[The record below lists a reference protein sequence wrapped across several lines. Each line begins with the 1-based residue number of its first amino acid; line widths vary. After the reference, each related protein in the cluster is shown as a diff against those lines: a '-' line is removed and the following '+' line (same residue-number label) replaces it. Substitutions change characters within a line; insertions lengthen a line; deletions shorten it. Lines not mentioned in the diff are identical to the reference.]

1 MKLNLKE
8 RNGITLIALVI
19 TIIVLLILAGV
30 TIATLTG
37 DNGILG
43 KAKTAKT
50 TNDEEKAKEQ
60 INIAVMGS
68 YGKDGELNYDDLT
81 KNLRQIGIKGLPK
94 EASYPLEVTLDGV
107 SATIKANG
115 EVNFTTS
122 GGYTQTGDTITSPDG
137 KTMKVGDYVDYNPT
151 IASKDGT
158 KVEESKLSYTSPTG
172 TASEHGNGYS
182 EQTFKATKNTQWR
195 VLSIENGTV
204 ELISRNGI
212 KTFDKDLDFFIKGA
226 RGYLYAEQELN
237 EVCKIFGYG
246 YGADTTKGG
255 SYTVGGP
262 LDTLVTGKIEGT
274 GARSI
279 TVEDINKIAGV
290 YEENGQMKYSD
301 GTIINSNYGDT
312 TKPTENI
319 KFPTIDINKGDNITG
334 ISKLAQLKN
343 VKNTEYSYKK
353 DKMANQDIS
362 EILFENNYWLASRSI
377 NTESMYSFCV
387 SFVFGQNVYIGYTG
401 VCYDLDG
408 DFIERD
414 LSGTIRPIVT
424 LKKNVID
431 LSNIDSNPEGI
442 NVWHL
447 K

>member
-1 MKLNLKE
+1 MNIIKKFRKSEKGSITVMVLSAMLFLIGTITVSYFAMSNKSIDQDKKVSQIAKQYKASDEDMENEYQKAVNNLKVE
-8 RNGITLIALVI
+8 DYV
-19 TIIVLLILAGV
+19 
-30 TIATLTG
+30 
-37 DNGILG
+37 
-43 KAKTAKT
+43 
-50 TNDEEKAKEQ
+50 
-60 INIAVMGS
+60 
-68 YGKDGELNYDDLT
+68 
-81 KNLRQIGIKGLPK
+81 
-94 EASYPLEVTLDGV
+94 
-107 SATIKANG
+107 
-115 EVNFTTS
+115 
-122 GGYTQTGDTITSPDG
+122 
-137 KTMKVGDYVDYNPT
+137 KVGDYVDYNPT

-158 KVEESKLSYTSPTG
+158 KVEESKLSYTSPIG
-172 TASEHGNGYS
+172 TASEHGNGKT
-182 EQTFKATKNTQWR
+182 EQTFKATADTKWR
-195 VLSIENGTV
+195 VLSIKNGTV
-204 ELISRNGI
+204 ELISENVT
-212 KTFDKDLDFFIKGA
+212 KTFDTNSEFVLRGA

-237 EVCKIFGYG
+237 EACKIFGYG

-255 SYTVGGP
+255 NYTVGGP

-353 DKMANQDIS
+353 DKIANQDIS
-362 EILFENNYWLASRSI
+362 EILFGNNYWLASRSI
-377 NTESMYSFCV
+377 NTESTYDFCV
-387 SFVFGQNVYIGYTG
+387 SCVYGQNVYIGNAG
-401 VCYDLDG
+401 VCYDLNG
-408 DFIERD
+408 NFIERD
-414 LSGTIRPIVT
+414 LSRTIRPIVT

>member
-1 MKLNLKE
+1 MNIIKKFRKSEKGSITVMVLSAMLFLIGTITVSYFAMSNKSIDQDKKVSQIAKQYKASDEDMENEYQKAVNNLKVE
-8 RNGITLIALVI
+8 DYV
-19 TIIVLLILAGV
+19 
-30 TIATLTG
+30 
-37 DNGILG
+37 
-43 KAKTAKT
+43 
-50 TNDEEKAKEQ
+50 
-60 INIAVMGS
+60 
-68 YGKDGELNYDDLT
+68 
-81 KNLRQIGIKGLPK
+81 
-94 EASYPLEVTLDGV
+94 
-107 SATIKANG
+107 
-115 EVNFTTS
+115 
-122 GGYTQTGDTITSPDG
+122 
-137 KTMKVGDYVDYNPT
+137 KVGDYVDYNPT

-158 KVEESKLSYTSPTG
+158 KVEESKLSYTSPIG
-172 TASEHGNGYS
+172 TASEHGNGKT
-182 EQTFKATKNTQWR
+182 EQIFKATADTKWR
-195 VLSIENGTV
+195 VLSIKNGTV
-204 ELISRNGI
+204 ELISENVI
-212 KTFDKDLDFFIKGA
+212 KTFDTNSEFVLRGA

-237 EVCKIFGYG
+237 EACKIFGYG

-255 SYTVGGP
+255 NYTVGGP

-353 DKMANQDIS
+353 DKIANQDIS
-362 EILFENNYWLASRSI
+362 EILFGNNYWLASRSI
-377 NTESMYSFCV
+377 NTESTYDFCV
-387 SFVFGQNVYIGYTG
+387 SCVYGQNVYIGNAG
-401 VCYDLDG
+401 VCYDLNG
-408 DFIERD
+408 NFIERD
-414 LSGTIRPIVT
+414 LSRTIRPIVT

>member
-1 MKLNLKE
+1 MNIIKKFRKSEKGSITVMVLSAMLFLIGTITVSYFAMSNKSIDQDKKVSQIAKQYKASDEDMENEYQKAVNNLKVE
-8 RNGITLIALVI
+8 DYV
-19 TIIVLLILAGV
+19 
-30 TIATLTG
+30 
-37 DNGILG
+37 
-43 KAKTAKT
+43 
-50 TNDEEKAKEQ
+50 
-60 INIAVMGS
+60 
-68 YGKDGELNYDDLT
+68 
-81 KNLRQIGIKGLPK
+81 
-94 EASYPLEVTLDGV
+94 
-107 SATIKANG
+107 
-115 EVNFTTS
+115 
-122 GGYTQTGDTITSPDG
+122 
-137 KTMKVGDYVDYNPT
+137 KVGDYVDYNPT

-158 KVEESKLSYTSPTG
+158 KVEESKLSYTSPIG
-172 TASEHGNGYS
+172 TASEHGNGKT
-182 EQTFKATKNTQWR
+182 EQTFKATADTKWR
-195 VLSIENGTV
+195 VLSIKNGTV
-204 ELISRNGI
+204 ELISENVI
-212 KTFDKDLDFFIKGA
+212 KTFDTNSEFVLRGA

-237 EVCKIFGYG
+237 EACKIFGYG

-255 SYTVGGP
+255 NYTVGGP

-353 DKMANQDIS
+353 DKIANQDIS
-362 EILFENNYWLASRSI
+362 EILFGNNYWLASRSI
-377 NTESMYSFCV
+377 NTESTYDFCV
-387 SFVFGQNVYIGYTG
+387 SCVYGQNVYIGNAG
-401 VCYDLDG
+401 VCYDLNG
-408 DFIERD
+408 NFIERD
-414 LSGTIRPIVT
+414 LSRTITPILP

>member
-1 MKLNLKE
+1 MNIIKKFRKSEKGSITVMVLSAMLFLIGTITVSYFAMSNKSIDQDKKVSQIAKQYKASDEDMENEYQKAVNNLKVE
-8 RNGITLIALVI
+8 DYV
-19 TIIVLLILAGV
+19 
-30 TIATLTG
+30 
-37 DNGILG
+37 
-43 KAKTAKT
+43 
-50 TNDEEKAKEQ
+50 
-60 INIAVMGS
+60 
-68 YGKDGELNYDDLT
+68 
-81 KNLRQIGIKGLPK
+81 
-94 EASYPLEVTLDGV
+94 
-107 SATIKANG
+107 
-115 EVNFTTS
+115 
-122 GGYTQTGDTITSPDG
+122 
-137 KTMKVGDYVDYNPT
+137 KVGDYVDYNPT

-158 KVEESKLSYTSPTG
+158 KVEESKLSYTSPIG
-172 TASEHGNGYS
+172 TASEHGNGKT
-182 EQTFKATKNTQWR
+182 EQTFKATADTKWR
-195 VLSIENGTV
+195 VLSIKNGTV
-204 ELISRNGI
+204 ELISENVI
-212 KTFDKDLDFFIKGA
+212 KTFDTNSEFVLRGA

-237 EVCKIFGYG
+237 EACKIFGYG

-255 SYTVGGP
+255 NYTVGGP

-353 DKMANQDIS
+353 DKIANQDIS
-362 EILFENNYWLASRSI
+362 EILFGNNYWLASRSI
-377 NTESMYSFCV
+377 NTESTYDFCV
-387 SFVFGQNVYIGYTG
+387 SYVFGQNVYIGNAG
-401 VCYDLDG
+401 VCYDLNG
-408 DFIERD
+408 NFIERD
-414 LSGTIRPIVT
+414 LSRTIRPIVT

>member
-1 MKLNLKE
+1 MNIIKKFRKSEKGSITVMVLSAMLFLIGTITVSYFAMSNKSIDQNKKVSQIAKQYKASDEDMEKEYQKAVNNLKVE
-8 RNGITLIALVI
+8 DYV
-19 TIIVLLILAGV
+19 
-30 TIATLTG
+30 
-37 DNGILG
+37 
-43 KAKTAKT
+43 
-50 TNDEEKAKEQ
+50 
-60 INIAVMGS
+60 
-68 YGKDGELNYDDLT
+68 
-81 KNLRQIGIKGLPK
+81 
-94 EASYPLEVTLDGV
+94 
-107 SATIKANG
+107 
-115 EVNFTTS
+115 
-122 GGYTQTGDTITSPDG
+122 
-137 KTMKVGDYVDYNPT
+137 KVGDYVDYNPT

-182 EQTFKATKNTQWR
+182 EQTFKATENTQWR

-353 DKMANQDIS
+353 DKIANQDIS
-362 EILFENNYWLASRSI
+362 EILFGNNYWLASRSI
-377 NTESMYSFCV
+377 NTESTYDFCV
-387 SFVFGQNVYIGYTG
+387 SYVYGGQNVYIGNAG

-408 DFIERD
+408 NFIERD

-424 LKKNVID
+424 LKRM
-431 LSNIDSNPEGI
+431 L
-442 NVWHL
+442 
-447 K
+447 

>member
-1 MKLNLKE
+1 MNIIKKFRKSEKGSITVMVLSAMLFLIGTITVSYFAMSNKSIDQDKKVSQIAKQYKASDEDMENEYQKAVNNLKVE
-8 RNGITLIALVI
+8 DYV
-19 TIIVLLILAGV
+19 
-30 TIATLTG
+30 
-37 DNGILG
+37 
-43 KAKTAKT
+43 
-50 TNDEEKAKEQ
+50 
-60 INIAVMGS
+60 
-68 YGKDGELNYDDLT
+68 
-81 KNLRQIGIKGLPK
+81 
-94 EASYPLEVTLDGV
+94 
-107 SATIKANG
+107 
-115 EVNFTTS
+115 
-122 GGYTQTGDTITSPDG
+122 
-137 KTMKVGDYVDYNPT
+137 KVGDYVDYNPT

-158 KVEESKLSYTSPTG
+158 KVEESKLSYTSPIG
-172 TASEHGNGYS
+172 TASEHGNGKT
-182 EQTFKATKNTQWR
+182 EQTFKATADTKWR
-195 VLSIENGTV
+195 VLSIKNGTV
-204 ELISRNGI
+204 ELISENVI
-212 KTFDKDLDFFIKGA
+212 KTFDTNSEFVLRGA

-237 EVCKIFGYG
+237 EACKIFGYG

-255 SYTVGGP
+255 NYTVGGP

-353 DKMANQDIS
+353 DKIANQDIS
-362 EILFENNYWLASRSI
+362 EILFGNNYWLASRSI
-377 NTESMYSFCV
+377 NTESTYDFCV
-387 SFVFGQNVYIGYTG
+387 SYVYGQNVYIGNDG
-401 VCYDLDG
+401 VCYDLNG
-408 DFIERD
+408 NFIERD
-414 LSGTIRPIVT
+414 LSRTIRPIVT

>member
-1 MKLNLKE
+1 MNIIKKFRKSEKGSITVMVLSAMLFLIGTITVSYFAMSNKSIDQDKKVSQIAKQYKASDEDMENEYQKAVNNLKVE
-8 RNGITLIALVI
+8 DYV
-19 TIIVLLILAGV
+19 
-30 TIATLTG
+30 
-37 DNGILG
+37 
-43 KAKTAKT
+43 
-50 TNDEEKAKEQ
+50 
-60 INIAVMGS
+60 
-68 YGKDGELNYDDLT
+68 
-81 KNLRQIGIKGLPK
+81 
-94 EASYPLEVTLDGV
+94 
-107 SATIKANG
+107 
-115 EVNFTTS
+115 
-122 GGYTQTGDTITSPDG
+122 
-137 KTMKVGDYVDYNPT
+137 KVGDYVDYNPT

-158 KVEESKLSYTSPTG
+158 KVEESKLSYTSPIG
-172 TASEHGNGYS
+172 TASEHGNGKT
-182 EQTFKATKNTQWR
+182 EQTFKATADTKWR
-195 VLSIENGTV
+195 VLSIKNGTV
-204 ELISRNGI
+204 ELISENVI
-212 KTFDKDLDFFIKGA
+212 KTFDTNSEFVLRGA

-237 EVCKIFGYG
+237 EACKIFGYG

-255 SYTVGGP
+255 NYTVGGP

-353 DKMANQDIS
+353 DKIANQDIS
-362 EILFENNYWLASRSI
+362 EILFGNNYWLASRSI
-377 NTESMYSFCV
+377 NTESTYDFCV
-387 SFVFGQNVYIGYTG
+387 SCVYGQNVYIGNAE
-401 VCYDLDG
+401 VCYDLNG
-408 DFIERD
+408 NFIERD
-414 LSGTIRPIVT
+414 LSRTIRPIVT

>member
-1 MKLNLKE
+1 MNIIKKFRKSEKGSITVMVLSAMLFLIGTITVSYFAMSNKSIDQNKKVSQIAKQYKASDEDMENEYQKAVNNLKVE
-8 RNGITLIALVI
+8 DYV
-19 TIIVLLILAGV
+19 
-30 TIATLTG
+30 
-37 DNGILG
+37 
-43 KAKTAKT
+43 
-50 TNDEEKAKEQ
+50 
-60 INIAVMGS
+60 
-68 YGKDGELNYDDLT
+68 
-81 KNLRQIGIKGLPK
+81 
-94 EASYPLEVTLDGV
+94 
-107 SATIKANG
+107 
-115 EVNFTTS
+115 
-122 GGYTQTGDTITSPDG
+122 
-137 KTMKVGDYVDYNPT
+137 KVGDYVDYNPT

-158 KVEESKLSYTSPTG
+158 KVEESKLSYTSPIG
-172 TASEHGNGYS
+172 TASEHGNGKT
-182 EQTFKATKNTQWR
+182 EQTFKATADTKWG
-195 VLSIENGTV
+195 VLSIKNGTV
-204 ELISRNGI
+204 ELISENVI
-212 KTFDKDLDFFIKGA
+212 KTFDTNSEFVLRGA

-237 EVCKIFGYG
+237 EACKIFGYG
-246 YGADTTKGG
+246 YGADITKGG
-255 SYTVGGP
+255 NYTVGGP

-343 VKNTEYSYKK
+343 VKNTEYSYTK

-362 EILFENNYWLASRSI
+362 EILFGNNYWLASRSI
-377 NTESMYSFCV
+377 NTESTYDFCV
-387 SFVFGQNVYIGYTG
+387 SYVYGQNVYIGNAG

-408 DFIERD
+408 NFIERD

>member
-1 MKLNLKE
+1 MNIIKKFRKSEKGSITVMVLSAMLFLIGTITVSYFAMSNKSIDQDKKVSQIAKQYKASDEDMENEYQKAVNNLKVE
-8 RNGITLIALVI
+8 DYV
-19 TIIVLLILAGV
+19 
-30 TIATLTG
+30 
-37 DNGILG
+37 
-43 KAKTAKT
+43 
-50 TNDEEKAKEQ
+50 
-60 INIAVMGS
+60 
-68 YGKDGELNYDDLT
+68 
-81 KNLRQIGIKGLPK
+81 
-94 EASYPLEVTLDGV
+94 
-107 SATIKANG
+107 
-115 EVNFTTS
+115 
-122 GGYTQTGDTITSPDG
+122 
-137 KTMKVGDYVDYNPT
+137 KVGDYVDYNPT

-158 KVEESKLSYTSPTG
+158 KVEESKLSYTSPIG
-172 TASEHGNGYS
+172 TASEHGNGKT
-182 EQTFKATKNTQWR
+182 EQTFKATADTKWR
-195 VLSIENGTV
+195 ALSIKNGTV
-204 ELISRNGI
+204 ELISENVI
-212 KTFDKDLDFFIKGA
+212 KTFDTNSEFVLRGA

-237 EVCKIFGYG
+237 EACKIFGYG

-255 SYTVGGP
+255 NYTVGGP

-353 DKMANQDIS
+353 DKIANQDIS
-362 EILFENNYWLASRSI
+362 EILFGNNYWLASRSI
-377 NTESMYSFCV
+377 NTESTYDFCV
-387 SFVFGQNVYIGYTG
+387 SCVYGQNVYIGNAG
-401 VCYDLDG
+401 VCYDLNG
-408 DFIERD
+408 NFIERD
-414 LSGTIRPIVT
+414 LSRTIRPIVT

>member
-1 MKLNLKE
+1 MNIIKKFRKSEKGSITVMVLSAMLFLIGTITVSYFAMSNKSIDQNKKVSQIAKQYKASDEDMENEYQKAVNNLKVE
-8 RNGITLIALVI
+8 DYV
-19 TIIVLLILAGV
+19 
-30 TIATLTG
+30 
-37 DNGILG
+37 
-43 KAKTAKT
+43 
-50 TNDEEKAKEQ
+50 
-60 INIAVMGS
+60 
-68 YGKDGELNYDDLT
+68 
-81 KNLRQIGIKGLPK
+81 
-94 EASYPLEVTLDGV
+94 
-107 SATIKANG
+107 
-115 EVNFTTS
+115 
-122 GGYTQTGDTITSPDG
+122 
-137 KTMKVGDYVDYNPT
+137 KVGDYVDYNPT

-158 KVEESKLSYTSPTG
+158 KVEESKLSYTSPIG
-172 TASEHGNGYS
+172 TASEHGNGKT
-182 EQTFKATKNTQWR
+182 EQTFKATADTKWR
-195 VLSIENGTV
+195 VLSIKNGTV
-204 ELISRNGI
+204 ELISENVI
-212 KTFDKDLDFFIKGA
+212 KTFDTNSEFVLRGA

-237 EVCKIFGYG
+237 EACKIFGYG
-246 YGADTTKGG
+246 YGADKTKGG
-255 SYTVGGP
+255 NYTVGGP

-343 VKNTEYSYKK
+343 VKNTEYSYTK

-362 EILFENNYWLASRSI
+362 EILFGNNYWLASRSI
-377 NTESMYSFCV
+377 NTESTYDFCV
-387 SFVFGQNVYIGYTG
+387 SYVFGQNVYIGNAG
-401 VCYDLDG
+401 VCYDLNG
-408 DFIERD
+408 NFIERD

>member
-1 MKLNLKE
+1 MNIIKKFRKSEKGSITVMVLSAMLFLIGTITVSYFAMSNKSIDQNKKVSQIAKQYKASDEDMENEYQKAVNNLKVE
-8 RNGITLIALVI
+8 DYV
-19 TIIVLLILAGV
+19 
-30 TIATLTG
+30 
-37 DNGILG
+37 
-43 KAKTAKT
+43 
-50 TNDEEKAKEQ
+50 
-60 INIAVMGS
+60 
-68 YGKDGELNYDDLT
+68 
-81 KNLRQIGIKGLPK
+81 
-94 EASYPLEVTLDGV
+94 
-107 SATIKANG
+107 
-115 EVNFTTS
+115 
-122 GGYTQTGDTITSPDG
+122 
-137 KTMKVGDYVDYNPT
+137 KVGDYVDYNPT

-172 TASEHGNGYS
+172 TASEHGNGKT
-182 EQTFKATKNTQWR
+182 EQTFKATADTKWR
-195 VLSIENGTV
+195 VLSIKNGTV
-204 ELISRNGI
+204 ELISENVI
-212 KTFDKDLDFFIKGA
+212 KTFDTNSEFVLRGA

-237 EVCKIFGYG
+237 EACKIFGYG

-255 SYTVGGP
+255 NYTVGGP

-343 VKNTEYSYKK
+343 VKNTEYSYTKN
-353 DKMANQDIS
+353 KMASQDIS
-362 EILFENNYWLASRSI
+362 EILFGNNYWLASRSI
-377 NTESMYSFCV
+377 NTESTYAFCV
-387 SFVFGQNVYIGYTG
+387 SFVYGQNVYIGKTG
-401 VCYDLDG
+401 VCYDLNG
-408 DFIERD
+408 FFIERE

>member
-1 MKLNLKE
+1 MNIIKKFRKSEKGSITVMVLSAMLFLIGTITVSYFAMSNKSIDQNKKVSQIAKQYKASDEDMENEYQKAVNNLKVE
-8 RNGITLIALVI
+8 DYV
-19 TIIVLLILAGV
+19 
-30 TIATLTG
+30 
-37 DNGILG
+37 
-43 KAKTAKT
+43 
-50 TNDEEKAKEQ
+50 
-60 INIAVMGS
+60 
-68 YGKDGELNYDDLT
+68 
-81 KNLRQIGIKGLPK
+81 
-94 EASYPLEVTLDGV
+94 
-107 SATIKANG
+107 
-115 EVNFTTS
+115 
-122 GGYTQTGDTITSPDG
+122 
-137 KTMKVGDYVDYNPT
+137 KVGDYVDYNPT

-158 KVEESKLSYTSPTG
+158 KVEENKLSYTSPTG
-172 TASEHGNGYS
+172 TASEHGNGKT
-182 EQTFKATKNTQWR
+182 EQTFKATADTKWR
-195 VLSIENGTV
+195 VLSIKNGTV
-204 ELISRNGI
+204 ELISENVI
-212 KTFDKDLDFFIKGA
+212 KTFDTNSEFVLRGA

-237 EVCKIFGYG
+237 EACKIFGYG

-255 SYTVGGP
+255 NYTVGGP

-343 VKNTEYSYKK
+343 VKNTEYSYTK

-362 EILFENNYWLASRSI
+362 EILFGNNYWLASRSI
-377 NTESMYSFCV
+377 NTESTYDFCV
-387 SFVFGQNVYIGYTG
+387 SYVYGQNVYIGNAG

-408 DFIERD
+408 NFIERD

>member
-1 MKLNLKE
+1 MNIIKKFRKSEKGSITVMVLSAMLFLIGTITVSYFAMSNKSIDQDKKVSQIAKQYKASDEDMENEYQKAVNNLKVE
-8 RNGITLIALVI
+8 DYV
-19 TIIVLLILAGV
+19 
-30 TIATLTG
+30 
-37 DNGILG
+37 
-43 KAKTAKT
+43 
-50 TNDEEKAKEQ
+50 
-60 INIAVMGS
+60 
-68 YGKDGELNYDDLT
+68 
-81 KNLRQIGIKGLPK
+81 
-94 EASYPLEVTLDGV
+94 
-107 SATIKANG
+107 
-115 EVNFTTS
+115 
-122 GGYTQTGDTITSPDG
+122 
-137 KTMKVGDYVDYNPT
+137 KVGDYVDYNPT

-158 KVEESKLSYTSPTG
+158 KVEESKLSYTSPIG
-172 TASEHGNGYS
+172 TASEHGNGKT
-182 EQTFKATKNTQWR
+182 EQTFKATADTKWR
-195 VLSIENGTV
+195 VLSIKNGTV
-204 ELISRNGI
+204 ELISENVI
-212 KTFDKDLDFFIKGA
+212 KTFDTNSEFVLRGA

-237 EVCKIFGYG
+237 EACKIFGYG

-255 SYTVGGP
+255 NYTVGGP

-343 VKNTEYSYKK
+343 VKNTDYSYKK
-353 DKMANQDIS
+353 DKMANQDVS
-362 EILFENNYWLASRSI
+362 EILFGKNYWLASRSI
-377 NTESMYSFCV
+377 NTESTYAFCV
-387 SFVFGQNVYIGYTG
+387 SFVYGQNVYIGDTG

-408 DFIERD
+408 FFIERE

>member
-1 MKLNLKE
+1 MNIIKKFRKSEKGSITVMVLSAMLFLIGTITVSYFAMSNKSIDQNKKVSQIAKQYKASDEDMENEYQKAVNNLKVE
-8 RNGITLIALVI
+8 DYV
-19 TIIVLLILAGV
+19 
-30 TIATLTG
+30 
-37 DNGILG
+37 
-43 KAKTAKT
+43 
-50 TNDEEKAKEQ
+50 
-60 INIAVMGS
+60 
-68 YGKDGELNYDDLT
+68 
-81 KNLRQIGIKGLPK
+81 
-94 EASYPLEVTLDGV
+94 
-107 SATIKANG
+107 
-115 EVNFTTS
+115 
-122 GGYTQTGDTITSPDG
+122 
-137 KTMKVGDYVDYNPT
+137 KVGDYVDYNPT

-172 TASEHGNGYS
+172 TASEHGNGKT
-182 EQTFKATKNTQWR
+182 EQTFKATADTKWR
-195 VLSIENGTV
+195 VLSIKNGTV
-204 ELISRNGI
+204 ELISENVI
-212 KTFDKDLDFFIKGA
+212 KTFDTNSEFVLRGA

-237 EVCKIFGYG
+237 EACKIFGYG

-377 NTESMYSFCV
+377 NTESYSFCV

>member
-1 MKLNLKE
+1 MNIIKKFRKSEKGSITVMVLSAMLFLIGTITVSYFAMSNKSIDQDKKVSQIAKQYKASDEDMENEYQKAVNNLKVE
-8 RNGITLIALVI
+8 DYV
-19 TIIVLLILAGV
+19 
-30 TIATLTG
+30 
-37 DNGILG
+37 
-43 KAKTAKT
+43 
-50 TNDEEKAKEQ
+50 
-60 INIAVMGS
+60 
-68 YGKDGELNYDDLT
+68 
-81 KNLRQIGIKGLPK
+81 
-94 EASYPLEVTLDGV
+94 
-107 SATIKANG
+107 
-115 EVNFTTS
+115 
-122 GGYTQTGDTITSPDG
+122 
-137 KTMKVGDYVDYNPT
+137 KVGDYVDYNPT
-151 IASKDGT
+151 ITSKDGT
-158 KVEESKLSYTSPTG
+158 KVEESKLSYTSPIG
-172 TASEHGNGYS
+172 TASEHGNGKT
-182 EQTFKATKNTQWR
+182 EQTFKATADTKWR
-195 VLSIENGTV
+195 VLSIKNGTV
-204 ELISRNGI
+204 ELISENVI
-212 KTFDKDLDFFIKGA
+212 KTFDTNSEFVLRGA

-237 EVCKIFGYG
+237 EACKIFGYG

-255 SYTVGGP
+255 NYTVGGP

-353 DKMANQDIS
+353 DKIANQDIS
-362 EILFENNYWLASRSI
+362 EILFGNNYWLASRSI
-377 NTESMYSFCV
+377 NTESTYDFCV
-387 SFVFGQNVYIGYTG
+387 SCVYGQNVYIGNAG
-401 VCYDLDG
+401 VCYDLNG
-408 DFIERD
+408 NFIERD
-414 LSGTIRPIVT
+414 LSRTIRPIVT

>member
-1 MKLNLKE
+1 MNIIKKFRKSEKGSITVMVLSAMLFLIGTITVSYFAMSNKSIDQNKKVSQIAKQYKASDEDMENEYQKAVNNLKVE
-8 RNGITLIALVI
+8 DYV
-19 TIIVLLILAGV
+19 
-30 TIATLTG
+30 
-37 DNGILG
+37 
-43 KAKTAKT
+43 
-50 TNDEEKAKEQ
+50 
-60 INIAVMGS
+60 
-68 YGKDGELNYDDLT
+68 
-81 KNLRQIGIKGLPK
+81 
-94 EASYPLEVTLDGV
+94 
-107 SATIKANG
+107 
-115 EVNFTTS
+115 
-122 GGYTQTGDTITSPDG
+122 
-137 KTMKVGDYVDYNPT
+137 KVGDYVDYNPT

-158 KVEESKLSYTSPTG
+158 KVEESKLSYTSPIG
-172 TASEHGNGYS
+172 TASEHGNGKT
-182 EQTFKATKNTQWR
+182 EQTFKATADTKWR
-195 VLSIENGTV
+195 VLSIKNGTV
-204 ELISRNGI
+204 ELISENVI
-212 KTFDKDLDFFIKGA
+212 KTFDTNSEFVLRGA

-237 EVCKIFGYG
+237 EACKIFGYG

-255 SYTVGGP
+255 NYTVGGP

-343 VKNTEYSYKK
+343 VKNTEYSYTKN
-353 DKMANQDIS
+353 KMANQDIS
-362 EILFENNYWLASRSI
+362 EILFENNYWLASRSV
-377 NTESMYSFCV
+377 NTESTYAFCV
-387 SFVFGQNVYIGYTG
+387 SYVYGQNVYIGHTG
-401 VCYDLDG
+401 VCYDLNG
-408 DFIERD
+408 FFIERE
-414 LSGTIRPIVT
+414 LSETIRPIVT

>member
-1 MKLNLKE
+1 MNIIKKFRKSEKGSITVMVLSAMLFLIGTITVSYFAMSNKSIDQNKKVSQIAKQYKASDEDMEKEYQKAVNNLKVE
-8 RNGITLIALVI
+8 DYV
-19 TIIVLLILAGV
+19 
-30 TIATLTG
+30 
-37 DNGILG
+37 
-43 KAKTAKT
+43 
-50 TNDEEKAKEQ
+50 
-60 INIAVMGS
+60 
-68 YGKDGELNYDDLT
+68 
-81 KNLRQIGIKGLPK
+81 
-94 EASYPLEVTLDGV
+94 
-107 SATIKANG
+107 
-115 EVNFTTS
+115 
-122 GGYTQTGDTITSPDG
+122 
-137 KTMKVGDYVDYNPT
+137 KVGDYVDYNPT

-424 LKKNVID
+424 LKKNVIH
-431 LSNIDSNPEGI
+431 LSHLDSNPEGL

>member
-1 MKLNLKE
+1 MNIIKKFRKSEKGSITVMVLSAMLFLIGTITVSYFAMSNKSIDQNKKVSQIAKQYKASDEDMENEYQKAVNNLKVE
-8 RNGITLIALVI
+8 DYV
-19 TIIVLLILAGV
+19 
-30 TIATLTG
+30 
-37 DNGILG
+37 
-43 KAKTAKT
+43 
-50 TNDEEKAKEQ
+50 
-60 INIAVMGS
+60 
-68 YGKDGELNYDDLT
+68 
-81 KNLRQIGIKGLPK
+81 
-94 EASYPLEVTLDGV
+94 
-107 SATIKANG
+107 
-115 EVNFTTS
+115 
-122 GGYTQTGDTITSPDG
+122 
-137 KTMKVGDYVDYNPT
+137 KVGDYVDYNPT

-172 TASEHGNGYS
+172 TASEHGNGKT
-182 EQTFKATKNTQWR
+182 EQTFKATADTKWR
-195 VLSIENGTV
+195 VLSIKNGTV
-204 ELISRNGI
+204 ELISENVI
-212 KTFDKDLDFFIKGA
+212 KTFDTNSEFVLRGA

-237 EVCKIFGYG
+237 EACKIFGYG

-255 SYTVGGP
+255 NYTVGGP

-362 EILFENNYWLASRSI
+362 EILFGNNYWLASRSI
-377 NTESMYSFCV
+377 NTESTYDFCV
-387 SFVFGQNVYIGYTG
+387 SYVYGGQNVYIGNAG

-408 DFIERD
+408 NFIERD

>member
-1 MKLNLKE
+1 MNIIKKFRKSEKGSITVMVLSAMLFLIGTITVSYFAMSNKSIDQNKKVSQIAKQYKASDEDMENEYQKAVNNLKVE
-8 RNGITLIALVI
+8 DYV
-19 TIIVLLILAGV
+19 
-30 TIATLTG
+30 
-37 DNGILG
+37 
-43 KAKTAKT
+43 
-50 TNDEEKAKEQ
+50 
-60 INIAVMGS
+60 
-68 YGKDGELNYDDLT
+68 
-81 KNLRQIGIKGLPK
+81 
-94 EASYPLEVTLDGV
+94 
-107 SATIKANG
+107 
-115 EVNFTTS
+115 
-122 GGYTQTGDTITSPDG
+122 
-137 KTMKVGDYVDYNPT
+137 KVGDYVDYNPT

-172 TASEHGNGYS
+172 TASEHGNGKT
-182 EQTFKATKNTQWR
+182 EQTFKATADTKWR
-195 VLSIENGTV
+195 VLSIKNGTV
-204 ELISRNGI
+204 ELISENVI
-212 KTFDKDLDFFIKGA
+212 KTFDTNSEFVLRGA

-237 EVCKIFGYG
+237 EACKIFGYG

-255 SYTVGGP
+255 NYTVGGP

-343 VKNTEYSYKK
+343 VKNTEYSYTKN
-353 DKMANQDIS
+353 KMANQDIS
-362 EILFENNYWLASRSI
+362 EILFGNNYWLASRSI
-377 NTESMYSFCV
+377 NTESTYDFCV
-387 SFVFGQNVYIGYTG
+387 SYVYGQNVYIGNAG

-408 DFIERD
+408 NFIERE
-414 LSGTIRPIVT
+414 LSETIRPIVT

>member
-1 MKLNLKE
+1 MNIIKKLRKSEKGSITVMVLSAMLFLIGTITVSYFAMSNKSIDQDKKVSQIAKQYKASDEDMENEYQKAVNNLKVE
-8 RNGITLIALVI
+8 DYV
-19 TIIVLLILAGV
+19 
-30 TIATLTG
+30 
-37 DNGILG
+37 
-43 KAKTAKT
+43 
-50 TNDEEKAKEQ
+50 
-60 INIAVMGS
+60 
-68 YGKDGELNYDDLT
+68 
-81 KNLRQIGIKGLPK
+81 
-94 EASYPLEVTLDGV
+94 
-107 SATIKANG
+107 
-115 EVNFTTS
+115 
-122 GGYTQTGDTITSPDG
+122 
-137 KTMKVGDYVDYNPT
+137 KVGDYVDYNPT

-158 KVEESKLSYTSPTG
+158 KVEESKLSYTSPIG
-172 TASEHGNGYS
+172 TASEHGNGKT
-182 EQTFKATKNTQWR
+182 EQTFKATADTKWR
-195 VLSIENGTV
+195 VLSIKNGTV
-204 ELISRNGI
+204 ELISENVI
-212 KTFDKDLDFFIKGA
+212 KTFDTNSEFVLRGA

-237 EVCKIFGYG
+237 EACKIFGYG

-255 SYTVGGP
+255 NYTVGGP

-353 DKMANQDIS
+353 DKIANQDIS
-362 EILFENNYWLASRSI
+362 EILFGNNYWLASRSI
-377 NTESMYSFCV
+377 NTESTYDFCV
-387 SFVFGQNVYIGYTG
+387 SCVYGQNVYIGNAG
-401 VCYDLDG
+401 VCYDLNG
-408 DFIERD
+408 NFIERD
-414 LSGTIRPIVT
+414 LSRTIRPIVT

>member
-1 MKLNLKE
+1 MNIIKKFRKSEKGSITVMVLSAMLFLIGTITVSYFAMSNKSIDQNKKVSQIAKQYKASDEDMEKEYQKAVNNLKVE
-8 RNGITLIALVI
+8 DYV
-19 TIIVLLILAGV
+19 
-30 TIATLTG
+30 
-37 DNGILG
+37 
-43 KAKTAKT
+43 
-50 TNDEEKAKEQ
+50 
-60 INIAVMGS
+60 
-68 YGKDGELNYDDLT
+68 
-81 KNLRQIGIKGLPK
+81 
-94 EASYPLEVTLDGV
+94 
-107 SATIKANG
+107 
-115 EVNFTTS
+115 
-122 GGYTQTGDTITSPDG
+122 
-137 KTMKVGDYVDYNPT
+137 KVGDYVDYNPT

-172 TASEHGNGYS
+172 TASEHGNGKT
-182 EQTFKATKNTQWR
+182 EQTFKATADTKWR
-195 VLSIENGTV
+195 VLSIKNGTV
-204 ELISRNGI
+204 ELISENVI
-212 KTFDKDLDFFIKGA
+212 KTFDTNSEFVLRGA

-237 EVCKIFGYG
+237 EACKIFGYG

-255 SYTVGGP
+255 NYTVGGP

-353 DKMANQDIS
+353 DKIANQDIS
-362 EILFENNYWLASRSI
+362 EILFGNNYWLASRSI
-377 NTESMYSFCV
+377 NTESTYDFCV
-387 SFVFGQNVYIGYTG
+387 SCVYGQNVYIGNAG
-401 VCYDLDG
+401 VCYDLNG
-408 DFIERD
+408 NFIERD
-414 LSGTIRPIVT
+414 LSRTIRPIVT

>member
-1 MKLNLKE
+1 MNIIKKFRKSEKGSITVMVLSAMLFLIGTITVSYFAMSNKSIDQNKKVSQIAKQYKASDEDMENEYQKAVNNLKVE
-8 RNGITLIALVI
+8 DYV
-19 TIIVLLILAGV
+19 
-30 TIATLTG
+30 
-37 DNGILG
+37 
-43 KAKTAKT
+43 
-50 TNDEEKAKEQ
+50 
-60 INIAVMGS
+60 
-68 YGKDGELNYDDLT
+68 
-81 KNLRQIGIKGLPK
+81 
-94 EASYPLEVTLDGV
+94 
-107 SATIKANG
+107 
-115 EVNFTTS
+115 
-122 GGYTQTGDTITSPDG
+122 
-137 KTMKVGDYVDYNPT
+137 KVGDYVDYNPT

-158 KVEESKLSYTSPTG
+158 KVEESKLSYTSPIG
-172 TASEHGNGYS
+172 TASEHGNGKT
-182 EQTFKATKNTQWR
+182 EQTFKATADTKWR
-195 VLSIENGTV
+195 VLSIKNGTV
-204 ELISRNGI
+204 ELISENVI
-212 KTFDKDLDFFIKGA
+212 KTFDTNSEFVLRGA

-237 EVCKIFGYG
+237 EACKIFGYG
-246 YGADTTKGG
+246 YGADITKGG
-255 SYTVGGP
+255 NYTVGGP

-343 VKNTEYSYKK
+343 VKNTEYSYTK

-362 EILFENNYWLASRSI
+362 EILFGNNYWLASRSI
-377 NTESMYSFCV
+377 NTESTYDFCV
-387 SFVFGQNVYIGYTG
+387 SYVYGQNVYIGNAG

-408 DFIERD
+408 NFIERD
-414 LSGTIRPIVT
+414 LSRTIRPIVT

>member
-1 MKLNLKE
+1 MNIIKKFRKSEKGSITVMVLSAMLFLIGTITVSYFAMSNKSIDQDKKVSQIAKQYKASDEDMENEYQKAVNNLKVE
-8 RNGITLIALVI
+8 DYV
-19 TIIVLLILAGV
+19 
-30 TIATLTG
+30 
-37 DNGILG
+37 
-43 KAKTAKT
+43 
-50 TNDEEKAKEQ
+50 
-60 INIAVMGS
+60 
-68 YGKDGELNYDDLT
+68 
-81 KNLRQIGIKGLPK
+81 
-94 EASYPLEVTLDGV
+94 
-107 SATIKANG
+107 
-115 EVNFTTS
+115 
-122 GGYTQTGDTITSPDG
+122 
-137 KTMKVGDYVDYNPT
+137 KVGDYVDYNPT

-158 KVEESKLSYTSPTG
+158 KVEESKLSYTSPIG
-172 TASEHGNGYS
+172 TASEHGNGKT
-182 EQTFKATKNTQWR
+182 EQTFKATADTKWR
-195 VLSIENGTV
+195 VLSIKNGTV
-204 ELISRNGI
+204 ELISENVI
-212 KTFDKDLDFFIKGA
+212 KTFDTNSEFVLRGA

-237 EVCKIFGYG
+237 EACKIFGYG

-255 SYTVGGP
+255 NYTVGGP

-279 TVEDINKIAGV
+279 TVEDINKIA
-290 YEENGQMKYSD
+290 ENGQMKYSD

-353 DKMANQDIS
+353 DKIANQDIS
-362 EILFENNYWLASRSI
+362 EILFGNNYWLASRSI
-377 NTESMYSFCV
+377 NTESTYDFCV
-387 SFVFGQNVYIGYTG
+387 SCVYGQNVYIGNAG
-401 VCYDLDG
+401 VCYDLNG
-408 DFIERD
+408 NFIERD
-414 LSGTIRPIVT
+414 LSRTIRPIVT

>member
-1 MKLNLKE
+1 MNIIKKFRKSEKGSITVMVLSAMLFLIGTITVSYFAMSNKSIDQNKKVSQIAKQYKASDEDMENEYQKAVNNLKVE
-8 RNGITLIALVI
+8 DYV
-19 TIIVLLILAGV
+19 
-30 TIATLTG
+30 
-37 DNGILG
+37 
-43 KAKTAKT
+43 
-50 TNDEEKAKEQ
+50 
-60 INIAVMGS
+60 
-68 YGKDGELNYDDLT
+68 
-81 KNLRQIGIKGLPK
+81 
-94 EASYPLEVTLDGV
+94 
-107 SATIKANG
+107 
-115 EVNFTTS
+115 
-122 GGYTQTGDTITSPDG
+122 
-137 KTMKVGDYVDYNPT
+137 KVGDYVDYNPT

-158 KVEESKLSYTSPTG
+158 KVEENKLSYTSPTG
-172 TASEHGNGYS
+172 TASEHGNGKT
-182 EQTFKATKNTQWR
+182 EQTFKATADTKWR
-195 VLSIENGTV
+195 VLSIKNGTV
-204 ELISRNGI
+204 ELISENVI
-212 KTFDKDLDFFIKGA
+212 KTFDTNSEFVLRGA

-237 EVCKIFGYG
+237 EACKIFGYG

-255 SYTVGGP
+255 NYTVGGP

-343 VKNTEYSYKK
+343 VKNTEYSYTK

-362 EILFENNYWLASRSI
+362 EILFGNNYWLASRSI
-377 NTESMYSFCV
+377 NTESTYDFCV
-387 SFVFGQNVYIGYTG
+387 SFVFGQNVYIGDTG
-401 VCYDLDG
+401 VCYDLNG
-408 DFIERD
+408 FFIERE
-414 LSGTIRPIVT
+414 LSETIRPIVT
-424 LKKNVID
+424 LKKNIID

>member
-1 MKLNLKE
+1 MNIIKKFRKSEKGSITVMVLSAMLFLIGTITVSYFAMSNKSIDQDKKVSQIAKQYKASDEDMEKEYQKAVNNLKVE
-8 RNGITLIALVI
+8 DYV
-19 TIIVLLILAGV
+19 
-30 TIATLTG
+30 
-37 DNGILG
+37 
-43 KAKTAKT
+43 
-50 TNDEEKAKEQ
+50 
-60 INIAVMGS
+60 
-68 YGKDGELNYDDLT
+68 
-81 KNLRQIGIKGLPK
+81 
-94 EASYPLEVTLDGV
+94 
-107 SATIKANG
+107 
-115 EVNFTTS
+115 
-122 GGYTQTGDTITSPDG
+122 
-137 KTMKVGDYVDYNPT
+137 KVGDYVDYNPT

-172 TASEHGNGYS
+172 TASEHGNGKT
-182 EQTFKATKNTQWR
+182 EQTFKATADTKWR
-195 VLSIENGTV
+195 VLSIKNGTV
-204 ELISRNGI
+204 ELISENVI
-212 KTFDKDLDFFIKGA
+212 KTFDTNSEFVLRGA

-237 EVCKIFGYG
+237 EACKIFGYG

-255 SYTVGGP
+255 NYTVGGP

-343 VKNTEYSYKK
+343 VKNTEYSYTK

-362 EILFENNYWLASRSI
+362 EILFGNNYWLASRSI
-377 NTESMYSFCV
+377 NTESTYDFCV
-387 SFVFGQNVYIGYTG
+387 SYVYGQNGYIGNAG
-401 VCYDLDG
+401 VCYDLNG
-408 DFIERD
+408 NFIERD

>member
-1 MKLNLKE
+1 MNIIKKFRKSEKGSITVMVLSAMLFLIGTITVSYFAMSNKSIDQDKKVSQIAKQYKASDEDMEKEYQKAVNNLK
-8 RNGITLIALVI
+8 V
-19 TIIVLLILAGV
+19 
-30 TIATLTG
+30 
-37 DNGILG
+37 
-43 KAKTAKT
+43 
-50 TNDEEKAKEQ
+50 EKY
-60 INIAVMGS
+60 V
-68 YGKDGELNYDDLT
+68 
-81 KNLRQIGIKGLPK
+81 
-94 EASYPLEVTLDGV
+94 
-107 SATIKANG
+107 
-115 EVNFTTS
+115 
-122 GGYTQTGDTITSPDG
+122 
-137 KTMKVGDYVDYNPT
+137 KVGDYVDYNPT

-158 KVEESKLSYTSPTG
+158 KVEENKLSYTSHTG
-172 TASEHGNGYS
+172 TASEHGNGKT
-182 EQTFKATKNTQWR
+182 EQTFKATADTKWR
-195 VLSIENGTV
+195 VLSIKNGTV
-204 ELISRNGI
+204 ELISENVI
-212 KTFDKDLDFFIKGA
+212 KTFDTNSEFVLRGA

-237 EVCKIFGYG
+237 EACKIFGYG

-343 VKNTEYSYKK
+343 VKNTEYSYTKY
-353 DKMANQDIS
+353 KMANQDIS
-362 EILFENNYWLASRSI
+362 EILFGNNYWLASRSI
-377 NTESMYSFCV
+377 NTESTYDFCV
-387 SFVFGQNVYIGYTG
+387 SYVYGQNVYIGNAG
-401 VCYDLDG
+401 VCYDLNG
-408 DFIERD
+408 FFIERE
-414 LSGTIRPIVT
+414 LSETIRPIVT

>member
-1 MKLNLKE
+1 MNIIKKFRKSEKGSITVMVLSAMLFLIGTITVSYFAMSNKSIDQNKKVSQIAKQYKASDEDMEKEYQKAVNNLKVE
-8 RNGITLIALVI
+8 DYV
-19 TIIVLLILAGV
+19 
-30 TIATLTG
+30 
-37 DNGILG
+37 
-43 KAKTAKT
+43 
-50 TNDEEKAKEQ
+50 
-60 INIAVMGS
+60 
-68 YGKDGELNYDDLT
+68 
-81 KNLRQIGIKGLPK
+81 
-94 EASYPLEVTLDGV
+94 
-107 SATIKANG
+107 
-115 EVNFTTS
+115 
-122 GGYTQTGDTITSPDG
+122 
-137 KTMKVGDYVDYNPT
+137 KVGDYVDYNPT

-290 YEENGQMKYSD
+290 CEENGQMKYSD

>member
-1 MKLNLKE
+1 MNIIKKFRKSEKGSITVMVLSAMLFLIGTITVSYFAMSNKSIDQDKKVSQIAKQYKASDEDMENEYQKAVNNLKVE
-8 RNGITLIALVI
+8 DYV
-19 TIIVLLILAGV
+19 
-30 TIATLTG
+30 
-37 DNGILG
+37 
-43 KAKTAKT
+43 
-50 TNDEEKAKEQ
+50 
-60 INIAVMGS
+60 
-68 YGKDGELNYDDLT
+68 
-81 KNLRQIGIKGLPK
+81 
-94 EASYPLEVTLDGV
+94 
-107 SATIKANG
+107 
-115 EVNFTTS
+115 
-122 GGYTQTGDTITSPDG
+122 
-137 KTMKVGDYVDYNPT
+137 KVGDYVDYNPT

-158 KVEESKLSYTSPTG
+158 KVEESKLSYTSPIG
-172 TASEHGNGYS
+172 TASEHGNGKT
-182 EQTFKATKNTQWR
+182 EQTFKATADTKWR
-195 VLSIENGTV
+195 VLSIKNGTV
-204 ELISRNGI
+204 ELISENVI
-212 KTFDKDLDFFIKGA
+212 KTFDTNSEFVLRGA

-237 EVCKIFGYG
+237 EACKIFGYG

-255 SYTVGGP
+255 NYTVGGP

-353 DKMANQDIS
+353 DKIANQDIS
-362 EILFENNYWLASRSI
+362 EILFGNNYWLASRSI
-377 NTESMYSFCV
+377 NTESTYDFCV
-387 SFVFGQNVYIGYTG
+387 SCVYGQNVYIGNAG
-401 VCYDLDG
+401 VCYDLNG
-408 DFIERD
+408 NFIERD
-414 LSGTIRPIVT
+414 LSITIRPIVT

>member
-1 MKLNLKE
+1 MNIIKKFRKSEKGSITVMVLSAMLFLIGTITVSYFAMSNKSIDQNKKVSQIAKQYKASDEDMENEYQKAVNNLKVE
-8 RNGITLIALVI
+8 DYV
-19 TIIVLLILAGV
+19 
-30 TIATLTG
+30 
-37 DNGILG
+37 
-43 KAKTAKT
+43 
-50 TNDEEKAKEQ
+50 
-60 INIAVMGS
+60 
-68 YGKDGELNYDDLT
+68 
-81 KNLRQIGIKGLPK
+81 
-94 EASYPLEVTLDGV
+94 
-107 SATIKANG
+107 
-115 EVNFTTS
+115 
-122 GGYTQTGDTITSPDG
+122 
-137 KTMKVGDYVDYNPT
+137 KVGDYVDYNPT

-172 TASEHGNGYS
+172 TALEHGNGYS

>member
-1 MKLNLKE
+1 MNIIRKFRKSEKGSITVMVLSAMLFLIGTITVSYFAMSNKSIDQDKKVSQIAKQYKASDEDMENEYQKAVNNLKVE
-8 RNGITLIALVI
+8 DYV
-19 TIIVLLILAGV
+19 
-30 TIATLTG
+30 
-37 DNGILG
+37 
-43 KAKTAKT
+43 
-50 TNDEEKAKEQ
+50 
-60 INIAVMGS
+60 
-68 YGKDGELNYDDLT
+68 
-81 KNLRQIGIKGLPK
+81 
-94 EASYPLEVTLDGV
+94 
-107 SATIKANG
+107 
-115 EVNFTTS
+115 
-122 GGYTQTGDTITSPDG
+122 
-137 KTMKVGDYVDYNPT
+137 KVGDYVDYNPT

-158 KVEESKLSYTSPTG
+158 KVEESKLSYTSPIG
-172 TASEHGNGYS
+172 TASEHGNGKT
-182 EQTFKATKNTQWR
+182 EQTFKATADTKWR
-195 VLSIENGTV
+195 VLSIKNGTV
-204 ELISRNGI
+204 KLISENVI
-212 KTFDKDLDFFIKGA
+212 KTFDTNSEFVLRGA

-237 EVCKIFGYG
+237 EACKIFGYG

-255 SYTVGGP
+255 NYTVGGP

-343 VKNTEYSYKK
+343 VKNTEYSYTK

-362 EILFENNYWLASRSI
+362 EILFGNNYWLASRSI
-377 NTESMYSFCV
+377 NTESTYDFCV
-387 SFVFGQNVYIGYTG
+387 SYVYGQNGYIGNAG
-401 VCYDLDG
+401 VCYDLNG
-408 DFIERD
+408 NFIERD

>member
-1 MKLNLKE
+1 MNIIKKFRKSEKGSITVMVLSAMLFLIGTITVSYFAMSNKSIDQDKKVSQIAKQYKASDEDMENEYQKAVNNLKVE
-8 RNGITLIALVI
+8 DYV
-19 TIIVLLILAGV
+19 
-30 TIATLTG
+30 
-37 DNGILG
+37 
-43 KAKTAKT
+43 
-50 TNDEEKAKEQ
+50 
-60 INIAVMGS
+60 
-68 YGKDGELNYDDLT
+68 
-81 KNLRQIGIKGLPK
+81 
-94 EASYPLEVTLDGV
+94 
-107 SATIKANG
+107 
-115 EVNFTTS
+115 
-122 GGYTQTGDTITSPDG
+122 
-137 KTMKVGDYVDYNPT
+137 KVGDYVDYNPT

-158 KVEESKLSYTSPTG
+158 KVEESKLSYTSPIG
-172 TASEHGNGYS
+172 TASEHGNGKT
-182 EQTFKATKNTQWR
+182 EQTFKATADTKWR
-195 VLSIENGTV
+195 VLSIKNGTV
-204 ELISRNGI
+204 ELISENVI
-212 KTFDKDLDFFIKGA
+212 KTFDTNSEFVLRGA

-237 EVCKIFGYG
+237 EACKIFGYG

-255 SYTVGGP
+255 NYTVGGP

-319 KFPTIDINKGDNITG
+319 KFPTIDINKGDNITR

-353 DKMANQDIS
+353 DKIANQDIS
-362 EILFENNYWLASRSI
+362 EILFGNNYWLASRSI
-377 NTESMYSFCV
+377 NTESTYDFCV
-387 SFVFGQNVYIGYTG
+387 SCVYGQNVYIGNAG
-401 VCYDLDG
+401 VCYDLNG
-408 DFIERD
+408 NFIERD
-414 LSGTIRPIVT
+414 LSRTIRPIVT